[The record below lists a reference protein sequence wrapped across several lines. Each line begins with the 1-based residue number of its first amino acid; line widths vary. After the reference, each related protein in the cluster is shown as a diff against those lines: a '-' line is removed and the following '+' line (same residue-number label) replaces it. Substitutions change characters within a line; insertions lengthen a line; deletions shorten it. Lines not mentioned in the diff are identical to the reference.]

1 MVEEEEDEE
10 LLEEKEEEQEA
21 KEQEAEEE
29 EGNKEDEEEEKQEEK
44 GQCLQLTWWFI
55 ETPAMPIC
63 LLSREPVKLP
73 LLPRLSLRAL
83 ACRWSS

>member
-1 MVEEEEDEE
+1 MEEEEDE
-10 LLEEKEEEQEA
+10 LLEEKEEG
-21 KEQEAEEE
+21 EEE
-29 EGNKEDEEEEKQEEK
+29 NKEDEEGEKK